1 MFCYFDYIL
10 QVIIRKHF
18 VVGLTNL
25 IKSKSEIGQ
34 ILVSNLLDD
43 LQYLR

>member
-10 QVIIRKHF
+10 QVIIRKNS

-25 IKSKSEIGQ
+25 IKYKSEIGQ